1 MNFHSVG
8 DRFAQFTPNKAE
20 ISNYCQI
27 ERFGS
32 YKISFVTLRQKKL
45 NVASHLSYDTRMFF
59 SACPF
64 LRIQWFWVLLKCLK
78 YQACFV
84 ANFKRAVSS
93 HESTEATQQNLIMSF
108 VKLLTSS
115 FITGPSLLK
124 VLRFQKQNVSIFIL
138 TYHEILLVRRWQLLV
153 RK

>member
-84 ANFKRAVSS
+84 ANFKRAVSNVMNRS
-93 HESTEATQQNLIMSF
+93 NATKLDYVLCQTFNF
-108 VKLLTSS
+108 VFYNRAVFTKSVKISKTKCDNFYFDLSRNSS
-115 FITGPSLLK
+115 CQEMT
-124 VLRFQKQNVSIFIL
+124 VVS
-138 TYHEILLVRRWQLLV
+138 
-153 RK
+153 